1 MLKHCL
7 GSSPGITVHGGEEGN
22 GGGGVGVMGAPPH
35 KLGHAGPCQL
45 HPRSARVEALPGHC
59 LQNPLETT
67 SLSFIIAVSESCSGF
82 RSSSY
87 DRGPGRRRS
96 QGVFWVSG
104 RCFRKTAALE
114 ARLGWWWVS
123 GTSVNSPEPRRSHA
137 EVRDGWGK
145 WRMSNN
151 FVNYLE
157 LPRRENPFCSKPAS
171 FQLPLRACI
180 THSIFFCKNI
190 ILFLYFWLCW
200 VFVAARATLKLRC
213 SGFSLPWFVSLQSAV
228 SRVWGFSSW
237 GRGLSSCGLAARGMW
252 DPPGAGIE
260 PVSPALQGRIPNH
273 WATREAHPQHL
284 CCPWWRGWRRMVC
297 WSPSVPWVLGT
308 GSGYTERLQT
318 WFLSHRLSQP
328 RQRCELWTSNDHTGV
343 KCYKSTFSKGL
354 GRGRSQWVPGNKA
367 VVLSASHRW
376 HLTMVDI
383 APWSCSRYLL
393 ILWLFRNLFG
403 YAIWHAGF

>member
-1 MLKHCL
+1 MRHCRVANSGIGRKLLGGNPPNRFQLHLKKTALQLVPVLLFVCTWVAGPHMWPQPCWP
-7 GSSPGITVHGGEEGN
+7 SSREPEPLTCSCSRKKERVQVGCGLNAETLSWLISRN
-22 GGGGVGVMGAPPH
+22 YSSWRRRRKWWWWGGGDGGTPH

-45 HPRSARVEALPGHC
+45 HPRSAHVEALPGLC

-114 ARLGWWWVS
+114 ARIRWWWVS

-137 EVRDGWGK
+137 EVSSGWGK

-180 THSIFFCKNI
+180 THSIFFGKNI
-190 ILFLYFWLCW
+190 ILFLYFYFWLCR
-200 VFVAARATLKLRC
+200 VFVAARATRC
-213 SGFSLPWFVSLQSAV
+213 RDLSRCRVQSL
-228 SRVWGFSSW
+228 
-237 GRGLSSCGLAARGMW
+237 
-252 DPPGAGIE
+252 
-260 PVSPALQGRIPNH
+260 
-273 WATREAHPQHL
+273 
-284 CCPWWRGWRRMVC
+284 
-297 WSPSVPWVLGT
+297 
-308 GSGYTERLQT
+308 GSGA
-318 WFLSHRLSQP
+318 SVAGDVGS
-328 RQRCELWTSNDHTGV
+328 
-343 KCYKSTFSKGL
+343 
-354 GRGRSQWVPGNKA
+354 
-367 VVLSASHRW
+367 VVA
-376 HLTMVDI
+376 
-383 APWSCSRYLL
+383 A
-393 ILWLFRNLFG
+393 
-403 YAIWHAGF
+403 